1 MTLKELKFIH
11 ITKTGGTT
19 IEEIGKENNIKWG
32 RFHKEY
38 KNWHEPLI
46 EKNNFKRQK
55 YDWFLIVRNPYD
67 RIISELH
74 CKYGNLKKNNILK
87 KSNDEIN
94 KFIQECINKRNNF
107 KDYSSLYCYGHY
119 KEQYKYLCSDIKC
132 TILKVENL
140 KEDFNNL
147 MKEYNLNI
155 TLNKK
160 YNSNKKI
167 FNVCDLNKETI
178 ELINDVYN
186 VDFELFNYE
195 KIKLEK

>member
-19 IEEIGKENNIKWG
+19 IEEIGKENNINWG

-74 CKYGNLKKNNILK
+74 CKYGNRNKNNILK

-107 KDYSSLYCYGHY
+107 NDYRSIYCYGHY

-132 TILKVENL
+132 TILKLENL

-160 YNSNKKI
+160 CNSNKKV

-178 ELINDVYN
+178 ELINEVYN
-186 VDFELFNYE
+186 IDFELFNYE

>member
-1 MTLKELKFIH
+1 M
-11 ITKTGGTT
+11 
-19 IEEIGKENNIKWG
+19 
-32 RFHKEY
+32 
-38 KNWHEPLI
+38 
-46 EKNNFKRQK
+46 
-55 YDWFLIVRNPYD
+55 IVRNPYD

-74 CKYGNLKKNNILK
+74 CKFGNRNKKNILK

-94 KFIQECINKRNNF
+94 NFIQKCINKRNNF
-107 KDYSSLYCYGHY
+107 NDYRSIYCYGHY

-132 TILKVENL
+132 TILKLENL

-160 YNSNKKI
+160 CNSNEKT
-167 FNVCDLNKETI
+167 FNISDLNEETI
-178 ELINDVYN
+178 KLINEVYDK
-186 VDFELFNYE
+186 DFKLFNYE